1 MVHSKEKLVEIV
13 CDGRT
18 DNRLTRKRLSITIL
32 NMLKEL
38 KETMEKELM
47 KTRRMTCQQIE
58 NINKE
63 IKILQNNRKNL
74 ELNST
79 ITEMKSS
86 LERLYSRFELAEEKV
101 SKLCNRTIESIQD
114 EEQKKK
120 E

>member
-1 MVHSKEKLVEIV
+1 MVHSKEKLVETV

-18 DNRLTRKRLSITIL
+18 DIRLTRQRLSITIL

-47 KTRRMTCQQIE
+47 KTRRMTYQQIQ

-63 IKILQNNRKNL
+63 IRIILQNNRKNL

-79 ITEMKSS
+79 ITEMK
-86 LERLYSRFELAEEKV
+86 
-101 SKLCNRTIESIQD
+101 N
-114 EEQKKK
+114 
-120 E
+120 